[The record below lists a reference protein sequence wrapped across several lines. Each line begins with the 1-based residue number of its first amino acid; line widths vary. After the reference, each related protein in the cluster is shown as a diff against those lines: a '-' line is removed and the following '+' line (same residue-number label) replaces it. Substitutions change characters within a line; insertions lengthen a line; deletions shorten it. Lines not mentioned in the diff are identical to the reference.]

1 LDLFPLKN
9 KEIEVEKNIKIK
21 TVHKD
26 ETRAFL
32 FPMNFNFEDLMSKL
46 SGEYQQTNI
55 SINYIDEED
64 ETITICSNEELFEA
78 TEFFKNNGKSLRFL
92 IKINEKFIE
101 TMKETENSSVQ
112 INNEQE
118 SKITKMKEDRVK
130 AVVGDLLGAGAF
142 GRVYLGM
149 NVNNGGLI
157 AIKQIP
163 IKGNKNKK
171 SVLKEVIKEINLM
184 KSLNHENIVR
194 YLGAEE
200 SNEYLQIYL
209 EYVSGGSIQQLLSK
223 FQKFQESVVILYTK
237 QILSGLK
244 YLHDNDIIHR
254 DIKGGNILLTENGV
268 IKLADF
274 GHSKS
279 LNELDSKKSYK
290 GTPFWMSPEIASNF
304 QYSKSSDIWA
314 LVRIQL
320 ALNQKGCTIVEMLTG
335 KPPYPK
341 LLHLTNPL

>member
-9 KEIEVEKNIKIK
+9 KEIEMEKNIKIK

-32 FPMNFNFEDLMSKL
+32 FPMNFNYEDLMSKL

-92 IKINEKFIE
+92 IKINDKFNG
-101 TMKETENSSVQ
+101 TNKETESSFVQ
-112 INNEQE
+112 INEE
-118 SKITKMKEDRVK
+118 SKMTRTKEDRVK
-130 AVVGDLLGAGAF
+130 AVIGDLLGAGAF

-149 NVNNGGLI
+149 NINNGGLI

-171 SVLKEVIKEINLM
+171 TSALKEVIKEINLM

-223 FQKFQESVVILYTK
+223 FKKFQESVVILYTK

-290 GTPFWMSPEIASNF
+290 GTPFWMSPEIARNF

-314 LVRIQL
+314 L
-320 ALNQKGCTIVEMLTG
+320 GCTIVEMLTG